1 MNRWKFAFSRRW
13 LGYLA
18 LAVVFATVCIGL
30 SQWQV
35 ARLTETRTANELVD
49 RNYHSDPVLLNA
61 ALPTLSSY
69 SPQQRWKQ
77 VTMSGTYLA
86 DAQVLVRNRPLNG
99 QPGFEVLDPLQLAD
113 GSVFVVNRGYL
124 PIGNKQD
131 RPDSIPSPR
140 TGTVTVIVRLQAGEP
155 TLSGRSDTQREL
167 ATIHLPDV
175 ARLVGAPTY
184 TGAYG
189 LMVSE
194 SPAAETRP
202 AATPQP
208 QLDEGLHI
216 SYAIQWIIFG
226 IMAFF
231 GLWYAV
237 RQEYRMRNADDPDEQ
252 QRVEVR
258 ERKRLTKP
266 RSDND
271 VEDEILETSY
281 ASATRSA

>member
-13 LGYLA
+13 FGYFA

-35 ARLTETRTANELVD
+35 ARLAETRTANELVD
-49 RNYHSDPVLLNA
+49 RNYHSDPVPLDR
-61 ALPTLSSY
+61 ALPALTSY
-69 SPQQRWKQ
+69 SPQQRWTQ
-77 VTMSGTYLA
+77 VTVTGTYLA
-86 DAQVLVRNRPLNG
+86 DEQVLVRNRPLNG

-124 PIGNKQD
+124 PTGNKQD

-140 TGTVTVIVRLQAGEP
+140 SGTVTVIVRLQAGEP
-155 TLSGRSDTQREL
+155 TLSGRTDTRREL

-175 ARLVGAPTY
+175 AQLVGAPTY

-194 SPAAETRP
+194 SPAAAIRP

-258 ERKRLTKP
+258 ERKRSTKP

-271 VEDEILETSY
+271 VEDEILETPY
-281 ASATRSA
+281 ASATSSA